1 MPKLPVLSGDDL
13 IRALTNDGF
22 KKVRQKGS
30 HVSMSKGGFRTV
42 IPLHKD
48 LSPGALLG
56 ILHQAGL
63 TRDDLLRLLE
73 H

>member
-13 IRALTNDGF
+13 IRALTRGGF
-22 KKVRQKGS
+22 KKIRQKGS
-30 HVSMSKGGFRTV
+30 HVSMRKGGFRTV

-48 LSPGALLG
+48 LSPGTLIG
-56 ILHQAGL
+56 ILHQTGL

-73 H
+73 S